1 MAEPPVLTNADAT
14 NWFGEQIPADWFS
27 QIRAL
32 VDRDEIMVVGTLAE
46 GAPTPDAA
54 EHEAGTDGA
63 AERAELDAIETFREN
78 TRETRMGIAGRAEAK
93 FSRKVSWATACG
105 ETQMAF
111 THLSVPVMTRLRI
124 PERQILDTL
133 VGAGVA
139 RSRSDALGWC
149 VRLVAEHE
157 GEWLSDLQEAIS
169 AVDEIRAQG
178 PT

>member
-14 NWFGEQIPADWFS
+14 SWFGEQVPTDWFS
-27 QIRAL
+27 QLRAL
-32 VDRDEIMVVGTLAE
+32 VDRDEIMVVGTLGDSSSPE
-46 GAPTPDAA
+46 SNQGS
-54 EHEAGTDGA
+54 AGEDGS
-63 AERAELDAIETFREN
+63 AERVELDAIERFREE
-78 TRETRMGIAGRAEAK
+78 TRETRVGIASRAQAK
-93 FSRKVSWATACG
+93 FGRKVSWATACG
-105 ETQMAF
+105 QTQLAF
-111 THLSVPVMTRLRI
+111 TQLSVPVMTRLRI

-157 GEWLSDLQEAIS
+157 GEWLSELQEAID

-178 PT
+178 PA